1 MYNVDLQKSKQQ
13 WKILI
18 SNHIKNEYTRIHS
31 GYPTFKKNQVFC
43 GTVLQTGVTAE
54 L

>member
-18 SNHIKNEYTRIHS
+18 SNHIKNEYTRIQS
-31 GYPTFKKNQVFC
+31 GYPPFKKIKCFAAQSYR
-43 GTVLQTGVTAE
+43 LE
-54 L
+54 